1 MLRIPLAVAVSA
13 LVLVAA
19 SDARAADVTPA
30 DGLVSTADVGGG
42 TAKTVNAGPWVKALK
57 APKGTP
63 AAVGVV
69 AIADAAPVTVVS
81 RALLAPSTKVAK
93 RYQSRSG
100 KLKLDA
106 QDAKALGS
114 GAPKNAAR
122 MTWRD
127 GMLVGE
133 ITLVDA
139 TGRVGGIAKLLA
151 TTQAR
156 IKALAAQP
164 AFDGLVADAQANGPT
179 TEMALQAAALAFGKI
194 DGVRTPQ
201 GPAGAVSG
209 TLALQWIGH
218 AAPKLSSKQR
228 KAVTAL
234 LARVLGMPK
243 AKKNAKASADT
254 QLEQDTRTAND
265 AAAFLSPKLGLGDT
279 PPRVLVRY
287 EPSPKVGVEATTLAP
302 RDDMPIGVKKI
313 VGKSADPKAC
323 TVVLYG
329 PNGKA
334 PGGTGLSGADRSYVI
349 AHEVFHCLM
358 QHGIGWL
365 PNFFTLPWVGEGGA
379 VFAGCAYAPGASYE
393 SGPVGW
399 YHEWIDNPTEPLPS
413 QSYRGFGLLTLM
425 HAQGVDVLGHLK
437 DAIGKKFGEGAAKA
451 AFSAVA
457 SGHDQDVLDHW
468 ASAYVTDPLRTEPG
482 WGPARSE
489 SCTHAQTKGP
499 LHQPLSVAV
508 DQTVE
513 ATAAAWTSEIYQFGG
528 SARVVHV
535 ETESGTARVNGG
547 QSTDDKNVKD
557 GYYCIAAEGCG
568 CPPGG
573 TKDLSPATRV
583 GLLALTG
590 GLDGAKVKVTGL
602 PEVCPVITKARF
614 TVPSA
619 TFNAAFP
626 PDRSWTSTLN
636 WDVSWDST
644 SQPSSLPLKAG
655 NYMVGNQGTMQG
667 SGTFTYTAT
676 GYPTCNSRL
685 TLTGPDAPNDAWIS
699 VTSDSGPG
707 PNRTWTIRLRA
718 TSYGTFFGVGEPCIA
733 PPFGHT
739 EFNYNNHLWEANVTI
754 PATTQ
759 QTEHT
764 VTLPVASD
772 PSHAANENWSGTVTL
787 TGTF

>member
-1 MLRIPLAVAVSA
+1 MLRVPLAVAVSA

-19 SDARAADVTPA
+19 SSARAADVSPA

-42 TAKTVNAGPWVKALK
+42 TAKTVAASSWVKALK

-63 AAVGVV
+63 AAVGVTT
-69 AIADAAPVTVVS
+69 IPDGTPISVVS
-81 RALLAPSTKVAK
+81 RALLAPNSRLAK
-93 RYQSRSG
+93 RYQARSG

-106 QDAKALGS
+106 QDKKALGAS
-114 GAPKNAAR
+114 PPKNVAR
-122 MTWRD
+122 ITWRE
-127 GMLVGE
+127 GTLVGE
-133 ITLVDA
+133 ITLVDPA
-139 TGRVGGIAKLLA
+139 GRVGGVAKLAA

-156 IKALAAQP
+156 LKVLAAQP
-164 AFDGLVADAQANGPT
+164 AFDGLVAAAQANGPT
-179 TEMALQAAALAFGKI
+179 TDMALQAAALAFGTI

-201 GPAGAVSG
+201 GPAGEVSA

-218 AAPKLSSKQR
+218 AAPKLNGKQR
-228 KAVTAL
+228 KAVEKV
-234 LARVLGMPK
+234 LARALGTPK
-243 AKKNAKASADT
+243 AKQRAKTSAAT
-254 QLEQDTRTAND
+254 QLEQDTATANN
-265 AAAFLSPKLGLGDT
+265 AAAFLSPKLGLGDN
-279 PPRVLVRY
+279 P
-287 EPSPKVGVEATTLAP
+287 PKVIVRFEKSPNEGVEATTLAP
-302 RDDMPIGVKKI
+302 RDDMPVGVKQI
-313 VGKSADPKAC
+313 IGRSADPKAC
-323 TVVLYG
+323 TLVLFG

-334 PGGTGLSGADRSYVI
+334 PGGTGLSGADRNYVI

-358 QHGIGWL
+358 QHGVGWL

-399 YHEWIDNPTEPLPS
+399 YRTWIDEPEKALPS
-413 QSYRGFGLLTLM
+413 QSYAGFGLLTVM

-437 DAIGKKFGEGAAKA
+437 DAIGKRFGEAAEKA
-451 AFSAVA
+451 TFSAVA

-468 ASAYVTDPLRTEPG
+468 ASAYVTDPMRTEPG
-482 WGPARSE
+482 WGPTRSE

-499 LHQPLSVAV
+499 LHKPLSVAV

-535 ETESGTARVNGG
+535 ESESGSARVNGG
-547 QSTDDKNVKD
+547 QSTDDTNVKD

-573 TKDLSPATRV
+573 TKDLSPATRA

-590 GLDGAKVKVTGL
+590 GPDGAKVKVTGL

-614 TVPSA
+614 TVPHA
-619 TFNAAFP
+619 TFDAAFP
-626 PDRSWTSTLN
+626 PDRSWTSELS

-667 SGTFTYTAT
+667 SGTFSYTAT
-676 GYPTCNSRL
+676 GYGTCNSRL

-718 TSYGTFFGVGEPCIA
+718 TSYGTFFGVGDPCIA

-739 EFNYNNHLWEANVTI
+739 EFNYNNHLWEANVTL

-772 PSHAANENWSGTVTL
+772 PSHAANENWTGTVTL